1 MTTAQRFGNWC
12 NRHEIALLFIA
23 FETPIAIA
31 LLVMGLAK

>member
-1 MTTAQRFGNWC
+1 MTRARRLAIWC

-31 LLVMGLAK
+31 LLVMGMAK